1 MCDFL
6 SDSSEGCL
14 GSAVIQRGLSLAAA
28 AACLPEDGRLREAP
42 LKLGEEKHKPVTGRV
57 GRETRGPGSRGR
69 GTEGERGEEEEGEVR
84 GLGREG
90 QSHRE
95 QQGPEG
101 KDMKT
106 QAAKGKTER
115 DRDRD

>member
-1 MCDFL
+1 M
-6 SDSSEGCL
+6 

-28 AACLPEDGRLREAP
+28 AACLPEDGRLSEAP

-57 GRETRGPGSRGR
+57 GRETRGPGSRDR
-69 GTEGERGEEEEGEVR
+69 GTEGERGEEEEEGEVR